1 MIKHQLALIKREL
14 WEHRSIWV
22 TPAAIAVI
30 VTLSVLAS
38 LMFASGFSAELDLAI
53 FGAQNLAGDPERH
66 AALTVFFLSTSWL
79 FIVALLFLT
88 VFYCLDS
95 LYAERKDKSIL
106 FWRSLPVTDAETVI
120 SKLIAAIFV
129 IPTVA
134 VLGIIA
140 THVVNLIIA
149 SIWVSTKG
157 GDGFML
163 IWGSVSLLDNWL
175 AAYVVILA
183 LTIWASPFIGWFL
196 LVSAYT
202 KRAPLLMAFMPLIV
216 ISLLEGIIFKTHVFA
231 ENVFAR
237 NGDSLPIFRTA
248 DIERFIETDEWRVG
262 EGAANLLP
270 HLDVVQFLTSS
281 AMWAGVAVCALLSTG
296 AIYVRRFRDES

>member
-1 MIKHQLALIKREL
+1 MITHQLALAKREI

-38 LMFASGFSAELDLAI
+38 LMFASGFTAELDIAI
-53 FGAQNLAGDPERH
+53 FGAQNLAGDPERQ
-66 AALTVFFLSTSWL
+66 AALTAFFLGTSWIFL
-79 FIVALLFLT
+79 VALMFLT

-120 SKLIAAIFV
+120 SKLITAIFV
-129 IPTVA
+129 IPSVA

-140 THVVNLIIA
+140 THIVNLIIA
-149 SIWVSTKG
+149 SIWVSAKG
-157 GDGFML
+157 GDGVML
-163 IWGSVSLLDNWL
+163 IWGSVSFLDNWL
-175 AAYVVILA
+175 AAYVVVLA
-183 LTIWASPFIGWFL
+183 SAIWASPFVGWFL

-202 KRAPLLMAFMPLIV
+202 KRSPLLMAFMPLIL
-216 ISLLEGIIFKTHVFA
+216 IALLEKIIFRTHVFA
-231 ENVFAR
+231 ENVLAR
-237 NGDSLPIFRTA
+237 DGDSLPIFRTV

-262 EGAANLLP
+262 EGASHLLP
-270 HLDVVQFLTSS
+270 HLDIVQFLTSPS
-281 AMWAGVAVCALLSTG
+281 MWAGILVCALLSTG